1 MLKIF
6 EQYKSNPCAKYFL
19 ILFGVIVVY
28 LAYHIYIWSHTE
40 STDNA
45 YIEADISSISSEI
58 NGVIKNRLL
67 SKLDND
73 VEWCYKYL
81 I

>member
-6 EQYKSNPCAKYFL
+6 EQYKSHPFAKYFL

-28 LAYHIYIWSHTE
+28 LAYHIYIWNHTE

-45 YIEADISSISSEI
+45 DT
-58 NGVIKNRLL
+58 GLKNQDKKIIMLFPIFAFF
-67 SKLDND
+67 KLQFVHNF
-73 VEWCYKYL
+73 V
-81 I
+81 